1 MLVVTVSVGRA
12 IPVPRTSEPT
22 AEQIDKIHQQY
33 MDSLGE
39 LFEEHK
45 LKYGVPETA
54 KLEFI

>member
-1 MLVVTVSVGRA
+1 MVTVSVGRA